1 MQRKLVLAR
10 GSDWEERTQ
19 RQAPKRLAK
28 SRLSRG
34 PPYAATGLCPRVGR
48 AAYIS
53 GPRPIFRS
61 IRKEA
66 AVVGTAE
73 R

>member
-1 MQRKLVLAR
+1 MLAWAMQRRLAQRR

-19 RQAPKRLAK
+19 RQAPKSSAK

-48 AAYIS
+48 SLDGGQSPAAS
-53 GPRPIFRS
+53 G
-61 IRKEA
+61 RKLL
-66 AVVGTAE
+66 
-73 R
+73 